1 MLVEAQGVD
10 EKDQWWFSVIDFIVY
25 VCGKAGREAKKYFQK
40 TFSIIVEIGSEHSKE
55 VTKNVRHFQFA
66 RD

>member
-10 EKDQWWFSVIDFIVY
+10 EKDEWWFSVYDFISY
-25 VCGKAGREAKKYFQK
+25 LCGKEGREAKKYAQK
-40 TFSIIVEIGSEHSKE
+40 TFSLIVEICSEHSKE